1 MEALRLQK
9 EAMQAGT
16 ESFLKGAARN
26 VAEKAHEKNKE
37 LQYASSNVESVLRQ
51 CSTAMATKEELRLS
65 TELVQSTGAAM
76 ADRVSQLDRRID
88 QARAR
93 IAEHRTVHG
102 IGLGPDDNTLGLG
115 GGFVEVISEDS
126 SFDEEEESPLMRAAM
141 AGHVQIIRELLAAGA
156 DPYLVD
162 EYKRS
167 PLHRASAGGHCN
179 VVCVLLSW
187 EHDRDYATTLKNK
200 LVHLVD
206 NRNCSALHYA
216 AECDHVDLLRLLLL
230 KMDEIGGR
238 KETIDAIMAVDRN
251 GKTCLHKAVKF
262 IYKLVKLLVGK
273 QAQPFLPIIY
283 PLL

>member
-126 SFDEEEESPLMRAAM
+126 SFDEEDEEDDEDDEEAAAALAFADAVRFRVDFLRPSPPDTSPPEEDEDEVEVVVVEEEEEAA
-141 AGHVQIIRELLAAGA
+141 AAA
-156 DPYLVD
+156 AAAAAVEDD
-162 EYKRS
+162 EGGGG
-167 PLHRASAGGHCN
+167 RASGA
-179 VVCVLLSW
+179 
-187 EHDRDYATTLKNK
+187 
-200 LVHLVD
+200 
-206 NRNCSALHYA
+206 
-216 AECDHVDLLRLLLL
+216 
-230 KMDEIGGR
+230 
-238 KETIDAIMAVDRN
+238 
-251 GKTCLHKAVKF
+251 
-262 IYKLVKLLVGK
+262 
-273 QAQPFLPIIY
+273 
-283 PLL
+283 